1 MCREV
6 GKMEDRW
13 EDMELLEKIAE
24 GSRTAFD
31 RFYEKYAPVVYHI
44 ALRIV
49 GNEAEA
55 EDVSHDVFLEIL
67 QKPHQFDPKR
77 GSVQAFLAV
86 KTKSRSLDRLRK
98 KRDLL
103 VSRLEEAALKE
114 KGAEFYFLRQLEQ
127 QVILD
132 ALTHLPEEQRQ
143 AIIHFYFR
151 GETQREIAAAM
162 NKPLGSVKSLIRYGL
177 RNLRKQKELFHWMEA
192 GRGEEQHEA

>member
-1 MCREV
+1 
-6 GKMEDRW
+6 MEDRW

>member
-1 MCREV
+1 
-6 GKMEDRW
+6 MEDRR
-13 EDMELLEKIAE
+13 EDAELLANIAK
-24 GSRTAFD
+24 GSRAAFD
-31 RFYEKYAPVVYHI
+31 RFYEKYAPMVYHI
-44 ALRIV
+44 ALQIV
-49 GNEAEA
+49 GDEAEA

-103 VSRLEEAALKE
+103 VSRLEEASLKE
-114 KGAEFYFLRQLEQ
+114 KGAEFHFLRQLEQ
-127 QVILD
+127 RVIID

-143 AIIHFYFR
+143 AIIHFYFH

-177 RNLRKQKELFHWMEA
+177 RNLRKQKELFRWMEA
-192 GRGEEQHEA
+192 GRGEKQHEA

>member
-1 MCREV
+1 
-6 GKMEDRW
+6 MEDRW

-31 RFYEKYAPVVYHI
+31 RFYEKYAPMVYHI

>member
-1 MCREV
+1 
-6 GKMEDRW
+6 MEDRR
-13 EDMELLEKIAE
+13 EDLELLEKIAE

-31 RFYEKYAPVVYHI
+31 RFYEKYAPMVYHI

-49 GNEAEA
+49 GDEAEA
-55 EDVSHDVFLEIL
+55 EDVSQDVFLEIL
-67 QKPHQFDPKR
+67 QNPHQFDPKR

-103 VSRLEEAALKE
+103 VNRLEETALKE
-114 KGAEFYFLRQLEQ
+114 NGAEFYFLRQLEQ

-132 ALTHLPEEQRQ
+132 ALTHLPEAQRQ
-143 AIIHFYFR
+143 AIIHFYFH

-162 NKPLGSVKSLIRYGL
+162 NKPLGSIKSLIRYGL
-177 RNLRKQKELFHWMEA
+177 RNLRKQKELFRWLEA
-192 GRGEEQHEA
+192 GRGENKHEA

>member
-1 MCREV
+1 
-6 GKMEDRW
+6 MEDRR
-13 EDMELLEKIAE
+13 EDAELLAEIAE
-24 GSRTAFD
+24 GSRAAFD
-31 RFYEKYAPVVYHI
+31 RFYEKYAPMVYHI

-49 GNEAEA
+49 GDEAEA

-103 VSRLEEAALKE
+103 ASRLEEAALKE

-127 QVILD
+127 QVIID

-143 AIIHFYFR
+143 AIIHFYFH
-151 GETQREIAAAM
+151 GETHREIAAAM

-177 RNLRKQKELFHWMEA
+177 RNLRKQKELFRWMEA
-192 GRGEEQHEA
+192 GRGEKQHEA